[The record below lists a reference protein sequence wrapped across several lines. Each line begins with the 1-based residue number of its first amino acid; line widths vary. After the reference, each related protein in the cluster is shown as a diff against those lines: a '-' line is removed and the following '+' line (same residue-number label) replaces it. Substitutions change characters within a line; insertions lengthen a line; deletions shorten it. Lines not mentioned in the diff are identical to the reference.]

1 VSHKYTWLFSILGV
15 ALCSGLASAHRQA
28 TVRFEMPG
36 YKTPENDHERKWYV
50 YFASAVPATSPYQGI
65 IGATGITPGI
75 LFEIKSHNISVEPDT
90 GIGSFEFQF
99 ESTGATKGGAVLYI
113 AYGFAPEGA
122 CCVHS
127 GASVSCTDNI
137 TQSDCYNMN
146 GTWYPPGAGQE
157 CQSTTECPTG
167 AHWDAA
173 TNPLRPDMDQMWYSQ
188 AEFIFNPTDDP
199 GPNDADL
206 GDITYVAQLSHPMA
220 GVVYGSSDGT
230 NWGDPVS
237 RHVPDQMVKQIL
249 INEIYLSDGFRG
261 DDDKIST
268 SIVDT
273 GIADPP
279 VWISGDV
286 GVTANTKLWQDPNIH
301 GQTWDPHTADG
312 FIRINQ
318 PNVVYKTLAAGYK
331 ILPGYLDAME
341 RLYQKYPTTGQDAI
355 LIGGN
360 YSSQCNSQNLYQV
373 TQPAGT
379 LCNVA
384 ECDTQ
389 DGVPFH
395 GSADIYRVWAR
406 VGKKAGDAET
416 PYAYWFE
423 VTATNPATGEAGFL
437 ALGGWPLGSS
447 VTPSEILYIPYSAD
461 PSMSSIEAKTINAN
475 LFGRLV
481 LGSPATSAGSS
492 PILPEMSWM
501 ASGQNVFTNTYAK
514 SAGAMFRDICAT
526 VSTGVLGSEVD
537 IGYAFTSEEGTGNKG
552 YFFVNGIPNS
562 RGIHIHGAQYSS
574 NYDGGNQC
582 CCVPDWIS
590 HDSGA
595 SFAGFTGTTAT
606 GGLATGQLKWL
617 NNWFEDLTTPS
628 QAGKKPWNESYHVL
642 FNLLGSEVYT
652 SNYTDFYEYYDGS
665 GPQFQS
671 NSSEYMK
678 YVFTLGT
685 MTFADLASETPHE
698 GDGKVG
704 VLDLLYLLQNWGP
717 DGNADLNS
725 DQIVNTHDLTL
736 LLGNWTGA

>member
-28 TVRFEMPG
+28 TVRFEIPG
-36 YKTPENDHERKWYV
+36 YKTPANDHERKWYV
-50 YFASAVPATSPYQGI
+50 YFASGTPSATPYQGI

-75 LFEIKSHNISVEPDT
+75 LFEIKSHNISVEPHT

-99 ESTGATKGGAVLYI
+99 ESTGTTSEGAVLYI

-137 TQSDCYNMN
+137 TQSDCDNMN

-157 CQSTTECPTG
+157 CLSATECPTG
-167 AHWDAA
+167 DQWNAA
-173 TNPLRPDMDQMWYSQ
+173 TNPLRPDMDQMWYTE
-188 AEFIFNPTDDP
+188 AEFIFNPTTNP
-199 GPNDADL
+199 TPNDADL
-206 GDITYVAQLSHPMA
+206 GDITYVAQFSHPMA
-220 GVVYGSSDGT
+220 AVVYGSSDGT

-237 RHVPDQMVKQIL
+237 RNAPDQMVKQIL
-249 INEIYLSDGFRG
+249 INEIFLSEGYRG
-261 DDDKIST
+261 DNGSIST

-273 GIADPP
+273 TIGDPP
-279 VWISGDV
+279 VWISGHV
-286 GVTANTKLWQDPNIH
+286 GATANAKLWQDPNIH
-301 GQTWDPHTADG
+301 GQTWDPQSDDAG

-318 PNVVYKTLAAGYK
+318 PNVLYKTLAAGHK

-341 RLYQKYPTTGQDAI
+341 YLYQKYPTTGEDAI

-360 YSSQCNSQNLYQV
+360 YTSQCNSQNLYQV
-373 TQPAGT
+373 PQPTGD
-379 LCNVA
+379 LCTHAACDVQQGVA
-384 ECDTQ
+384 
-389 DGVPFH
+389 FH
-395 GSADIYRVWAR
+395 GASDLYRVWAR
-406 VGKKAGDAET
+406 VGRKSGDAET

-423 VTATNPATGEAGFL
+423 VTATDPVTGDPGFL
-437 ALGGWPLGSS
+437 ALGGWPLGAS
-447 VTPSEILYIPYSAD
+447 VTPAQNLYIPQSAE
-461 PSMSSIEAKTINAN
+461 PSMQTPAETINAN

-481 LGSPATSAGSS
+481 LGSPASSGGST
-492 PILPEMSWM
+492 PILPQMSWM
-501 ASGQNVFTNTYAK
+501 ASGQNVFTNTFEA
-514 SAGAMFRDICAT
+514 SAGAIVRDICAT

-537 IGYAFTSEEGTGNKG
+537 IGYAFTSDSGTGYKG
-552 YFFVNGIPNS
+552 YFFVNGIPNR
-562 RGIHIHGAQYSS
+562 RGTAIHGAQYSS
-574 NYDGGNQC
+574 TYGGGNQC
-582 CCVPDWIS
+582 CCVPDWLS
-590 HDSGA
+590 HDGGT

-617 NNWFEDLTTPS
+617 NNWFDDLAKPGQTS
-628 QAGKKPWNESYHVL
+628 KPWNDSYRVL
-642 FNLLGSEVYT
+642 FDHLGSSVYT
-652 SNYTDFYEYYDGS
+652 CNYTDYYIYYEGLN
-665 GPQFQS
+665 PQFTS
-671 NSSEYMK
+671 NSHEYMK

-736 LLGNWTGA
+736 LLHNWTGA